1 MQLSEIAGVHYVEAV
16 LPAVASGGNTA
27 YEAIIMN
34 PFPNNKAYVQSIEL
48 IPIEDITG
56 DATNTNN
63 WNVDLVGGTEIANKD
78 FGAASD
84 ADRGVALAF
93 TISGTAAQRL
103 LAVGG
108 TLLVERE
115 EVGTQPARIH
125 GHKIRVGFLAKEK
138 TS

>member
-1 MQLSEIAGVHYVEAV
+1 MQLAEIAGVHYLEAV
-16 LPAVASGGNTA
+16 LPAVASGANTA
-27 YEAIIMN
+27 YEAVFMN
-34 PFPNNKAYVQSIEL
+34 PFPNNKAYVESIQL
-48 IPIEDITG
+48 IPIEAITG
-56 DATNTNN
+56 DNTNTNN
-63 WNVDLVGGTEIANKD
+63 WNVDLVAGTEIANKD
-78 FGAASD
+78 FATGSD
-84 ADRGVALAF
+84 AVRGVALPF

-125 GHKIRVGFLAKEK
+125 GHKIRVGFKAMEK